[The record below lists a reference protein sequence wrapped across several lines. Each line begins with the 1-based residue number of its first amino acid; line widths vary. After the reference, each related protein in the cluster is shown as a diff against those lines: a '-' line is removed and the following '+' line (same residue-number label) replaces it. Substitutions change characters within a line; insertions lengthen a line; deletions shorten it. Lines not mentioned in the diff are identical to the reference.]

1 MPRSSLPV
9 GPIAT
14 WSASTIPGISGA
26 SPRRSQP
33 LGKRSPRAPAVVE
46 LVSVLLAELEVVAG
60 VSASPGLPIR

>member
-14 WSASTIPGISGA
+14 WSASTSPGIFGA

-33 LGKRSPRAPAVVE
+33 LGKRSPSAPAVVE
-46 LVSVLLAELEVVAG
+46 LVSVLVAGLQVVAG
-60 VSASPGLPIR
+60 GSSSPGLPIR